1 MSESRTKTRKRCF
14 LGARIQFNNRRS
26 SFDCLVRD
34 ISVDGA
40 RLELASLE
48 SMPDEFDLVIPQ
60 QERQYRAK
68 VMWRRNNI
76 CGVSFLV
83 REAA

>member
-1 MSESRTKTRKRCF
+1 MSELRSKTRQRCF

-34 ISVDGA
+34 ISTTGA
-40 RLELASLE
+40 RLELRTFE

-60 QERQYRAK
+60 HERQYRAK
-68 VMWRRNNI
+68 VMWRRNNL
-76 CGVSFLV
+76 CGVCFVERS
-83 REAA
+83 AA

>member
-1 MSESRTKTRKRCF
+1 MTELRAKVRKRCF

-34 ISVDGA
+34 LSASGA
-40 RLELASLE
+40 RLEMSTFE
-48 SMPDEFDLVIPQ
+48 SMPDEFDLFIPQ
-60 QERQYRAK
+60 HDRHYRVK
-68 VMWRRNNI
+68 VMWRRNNL
-76 CGVSFLV
+76 CGVSFLA